1 VKRSAGLYQEYHLEH
16 FIADCVKVEQVQNI
30 IMADGE
36 DYSGRDENVSYGG
49 ESASYV
55 TGTYESQ
62 TDYSNI
68 PDILLLN
75 HLCANASEKKPE
87 TWEQVREWLRTHQAE
102 EVRQAAEQRGDSNM
116 TALHFACRN
125 GPPPDVIDVFL
136 SIAVDT
142 VQWPDSFGWLPI
154 HYACACGASIDVIQ
168 SLAEAY
174 PESKTTVDRRGR
186 TPLHFALGNASDKPA
201 SPAIVALLS
210 STGAASYADDNGM
223 LPLHYACAY
232 GASEEAL
239 YVLTEDYPEG
249 ITTKDRRHRTPL
261 HFSLSNAGRKAS
273 PSAVRLLLNLSPE
286 VVNNRDG
293 GILPLRVLA
302 EFSQSVTNDPE
313 VHPNVQKCLKHLL
326 TADPDPT
333 ADFFTAL
340 QSLPEWLEEKAVVM
354 PNVQHLLNDKIACRF
369 PTAVLMG
376 DLYFII
382 VTIIVY
388 SLAVVKSI
396 EKRVACD
403 LNGLSC
409 TSDQRAVD
417 NGLLIPLYLGAFY
430 FLMREMIQIISLLSL
445 KSITVWLKDGTN
457 WLNIV
462 FVFVVLFWAIVMHLG
477 RLADLQTF
485 RTGTAICVIFLWTK
499 LVVFMRFMLIDF
511 SVFVGGLISVV
522 RRLVAFL
529 TALII
534 ILVMFAQ
541 MFITIYRNSDDCM
554 IWNKRVEQDPT
565 DLCFG
570 DEVAFNFCEYWTAL
584 IRVVTML
591 LGEVTEDEFSDDNF
605 SILVFCLFM
614 FLVVI
619 LLANVLIA
627 IVTDSYKVIQD
638 TRAAIVFWT
647 NRLDFVAEMD
657 AISSGPWKAKLK
669 EYLGLNVAERNFDH
683 KKKVTF
689 GQDFWIRLMDLFES
703 DVENTG
709 MFSVEFWCYL
719 FLRVVTAIFLI
730 PGWILLG
737 LLSLGWLWPPQIRE
751 HLFTST
757 ITKNSD
763 IAEDDEQRKRAVE
776 NLRSEVKILK
786 EDLMQ
791 ELAVDRSQ
799 LVQLKS
805 QVTERKT
812 EIANEMK
819 HIKRIMTML
828 FEQHSAFAE

>member
-1 VKRSAGLYQEYHLEH
+1 
-16 FIADCVKVEQVQNI
+16 
-30 IMADGE
+30 MADDE
-36 DYSGRDENVSYGG
+36 YYVPGRDENVSYGG
-49 ESASYV
+49 ESASNV
-55 TGTYESQ
+55 AGTYESQ

-75 HLCANASEKKPE
+75 HLCTNATEKKPE

-239 YVLTEDYPEG
+239 YVLTEDYPDG

-302 EFSQSVTNDPE
+302 EFSQSVTNTPE
-313 VHPNVQKCLKHLL
+313 VHPNVQKCLLHLL
-326 TADPDPT
+326 NADPDPT

-382 VTIIVY
+382 VTIIFY

-396 EKRVACD
+396 EKRNDCLAQADMGVP
-403 LNGLSC
+403 C
-409 TSDQRAVD
+409 TSSDRAVD
-417 NGLLIPLYLGAFY
+417 TELLIALYLGAVY
-430 FLMREMIQIISLLSL
+430 FLMREVIQIISLLSL

-462 FVFVVLFWAIVMHLG
+462 FVIVVLFWSLVMHLG
-477 RLADLQTF
+477 KFDDLDSF
-485 RTGTAICVIFLWTK
+485 RTGTAICVIFLWVK

-511 SVFVGGLISVV
+511 SVFVGGLISVL
-522 RRLVAFL
+522 RRLAAFI

-534 ILVMFAQ
+534 ILLMFAQ
-541 MFITIYRNSDDCM
+541 MFITIYRNTDNCM
-554 IWNKRVEQDPT
+554 IWNKRAPQDPT
-565 DLCFG
+565 DLVFG
-570 DEVAFNFCEYWTAL
+570 DELAFHFCEYTTAF
-584 IRVVTML
+584 IKVVTML
-591 LGEVTEDEFSDDNF
+591 LGEVSEEDFTDDKF
-605 SILVFCLFM
+605 AIVVFCLFM

-657 AISSGPWKAKLK
+657 AISSGPWKVKVK
-669 EYLGLNVAERNFDH
+669 ESLGINVSERNIDH

-689 GQDFWIRLMDLFES
+689 GQEFWIRLMDLFES

-709 MFSVEFWCYL
+709 MLSVEFWCYL
-719 FLRVVTAIFLI
+719 FLRVVTAIFI
-730 PGWILLG
+730 FPGWIFLG
-737 LLSLGWLWPPQIRE
+737 LISFGWLWPPQIRE

-763 IAEDDEQRKRAVE
+763 IAEDEEQRKRAVE